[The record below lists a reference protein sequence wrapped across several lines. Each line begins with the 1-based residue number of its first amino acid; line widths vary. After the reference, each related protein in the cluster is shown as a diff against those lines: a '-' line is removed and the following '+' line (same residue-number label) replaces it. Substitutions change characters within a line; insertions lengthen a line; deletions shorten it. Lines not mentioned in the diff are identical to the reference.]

1 MKGGPREGDQVVFD
15 QGGGEVTHPKDGR
28 VMAPTFPFDHP
39 GTRDDSTVR
48 RERLAAWLTS
58 PENPYFAKSVVN
70 RVWSYFLGRGI
81 IDPVDD
87 IRSSNPPS
95 NPELL
100 DALEKDFVAHGFDL
114 RHLMRT
120 ITRSRTY
127 QSSIVTNPY
136 NADDAIN
143 FSHAV
148 PRRLTAEQLLDAID
162 VAAGRTPKFAGVPVG
177 FRADQLPDSQVG
189 GSFLDLFGRPPRES
203 PCECE
208 RSSEVSLSQALNL
221 VNGPTISDALLDPD
235 GRIALL
241 LKSSPDDATVV
252 EEMYLAALSRMPRPE
267 ESTKAKLY
275 LSEASSRAEGAQDL
289 LWALINSPAFLFNR

>member
-1 MKGGPREGDQVVFD
+1 M
-15 QGGGEVTHPKDGR
+15 
-28 VMAPTFPFDHP
+28 
-39 GTRDDSTVR
+39 
-48 RERLAAWLTS
+48 
-58 PENPYFAKSVVN
+58 VN
-70 RVWSYFLGRGI
+70 RIWSYFLGRVI

-100 DALEKDFVAHGFDL
+100 AALEKDFLEHGFDL
-114 RHLMRT
+114 RHVMRT

-127 QSSIVTNPY
+127 QSSIVTNPF
-136 NADDAIN
+136 NFDDAIN

-162 VAAGRTPKFAGVPVG
+162 VAAGRTPRFAGVPPG

-189 GSFLDLFGRPPRES
+189 GRFLDLFGRPPRDT

-235 GRIALL
+235 GRIARL
-241 LKSSPDDATVV
+241 LKTNPEDSAIV
-252 EEMYLAALSRMPRPE
+252 EEMYLASLSRLPKPDEM
-267 ESTKAKLY
+267 TKAKHY
-275 LSEASSRAEGAQDL
+275 LTEASSKAEGAQDL
-289 LWALINSPAFLFNR
+289 LWALINSPGVFVQPVGRAKHAIHDTQSARPPT